1 MLSCLLFDLGI
12 KPLAATIRNSTLT
25 GIQVSG
31 SDKKI
36 KCKPFANNMMVYLH
50 ESNDLDTLKNKAL
63 NPWCEVSGAVFN
75 MAKTEVIPIDT
86 RQYHERL
93 IESRKL
99 DDLSEPI
106 QLNIRVVKEGQPVR
120 VLGAW
125 IGNSVD
131 QATPWTLTIKKIVT
145 SLKRWEANHPTT
157 EGR

>member
-12 KPLAATIRNSTLT
+12 KPLAAMIRNSTLT

-36 KCKPFANNMMVYLH
+36 KCKLFADDTMVYLH
-50 ESNDLDTLKNKAL
+50 ESDDLDTLKNKAL

-75 MAKTEVIPIDT
+75 TAKTEVIPIGT
-86 RQYHERL
+86 RQYCERL

-99 DDLSEPI
+99 NDLSEPI
-106 QLNIRVVKEGQPVR
+106 QPNVRIAKEGQPVR

-125 IGNSVD
+125 TGNGMD
-131 QATPWTLTIKKIVT
+131 QAHHGPQQLRK
-145 SLKRWEANHPTT
+145 LPPA
-157 EGR
+157 